1 MRNAARFKEWGD
13 DISIH
18 FLTVSFMIVIAI
30 ILLGIMNTMTMTK
43 LEAMKRNNGRPTLV
57 LLDPVTGEPRSL
69 SKDKALTTQKP
80 KNGSNFMIV
89 KNGK

>member
-57 LLDPVTGEPRSL
+57 LLDPITGEPRGL
-69 SKDKALTTQKP
+69 SKDKTVTTRKP
-80 KNGSNFMIV
+80 DNGSTFVIV
-89 KNGK
+89 KNKK